1 MLLPHQFWWNEHC
14 FCVDSSAFPFWYC
27 TGNMVES
34 NFKDQQQIILIK
46 FLFFYLNKPQNFGLW
61 HRQTNENVALFLE
74 TGLLDAFRK
83 QTPAQTETGSRLT
96 VKFMATRGS
105 AECLTNKHINENSW
119 WNLTCRLAFHN
130 KDTQKE
136 RKKDWMGERQKERK
150 IRRAK
155 GKETLKCE
163 KKEADQSAVRWH
175 RKHQQ
180 ISVTIV
186 MVTLHFT
193 AKLQHTLT
201 HTNAH
206 RHLEFKC
213 KCSGEAALSRC
224 T

>member
-1 MLLPHQFWWNEHC
+1 
-14 FCVDSSAFPFWYC
+14 
-27 TGNMVES
+27 MVES

-46 FLFFYLNKPQNFGLW
+46 FLFFYLNKPQNFGLR
-61 HRQTNENVALFLE
+61 HRQTDENVVLFLE

-136 RKKDWMGERQKERK
+136 RKKERLNGRKTERK
-150 IRRAK
+150 KDKEGKRK
-155 GKETLKCE
+155 GNIKMW
-163 KKEADQSAVRWH
+163 KKEVDQSAVRWH

>member
-1 MLLPHQFWWNEHC
+1 MTLTNQRECSF
-14 FCVDSSAFPFWYC
+14 V
-27 TGNMVES
+27 
-34 NFKDQQQIILIK
+34 
-46 FLFFYLNKPQNFGLW
+46 FG
-61 HRQTNENVALFLE
+61 HRATRCIPKADTRTN
-74 TGLLDAFRK
+74 R
-83 QTPAQTETGSRLT
+83 ETGSRLT

-136 RKKDWMGERQKERK
+136 RKKDWMGERQKDKEGKRK
-150 IRRAK
+150 GNIK
-155 GKETLKCE
+155 MW
-163 KKEADQSAVRWH
+163 KKEVDQSAVRWH

-180 ISVTIV
+180 ISLTIV

-201 HTNAH
+201 HTTAH

-213 KCSGEAALSRC
+213 KCSDEAALSGC